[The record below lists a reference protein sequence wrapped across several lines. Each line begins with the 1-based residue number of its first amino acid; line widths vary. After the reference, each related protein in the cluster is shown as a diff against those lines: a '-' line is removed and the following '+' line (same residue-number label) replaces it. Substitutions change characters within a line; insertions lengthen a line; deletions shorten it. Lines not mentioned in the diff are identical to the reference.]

1 MKKII
6 YILIFVSQILY
17 AMENT
22 GIPDYTQLPIE
33 LWMQIIPDLIIT
45 EKSGIKNYDE
55 IKKMKGV
62 SKYFYCI
69 CDSDLIHKCISPDL
83 IKSALILNTKNK
95 CKEFDNYFYDE
106 NNLLPI
112 FQAAVRYRILPII
125 QKAIDWGADPNTIY
139 GDEYPEIGLNFQTTA
154 LCRAAEKN
162 DLKMAEVLLKHALTD
177 PNVAGQNGETPLIIA
192 AKKNHDALVKRLLK
206 HPFIDP
212 QRVNREDKIA
222 LTVALNNSS
231 DKAANILILDRERR
245 KQKAK
250 QICLRC
256 AIL

>member
-1 MKKII
+1 M
-6 YILIFVSQILY
+6 
-17 AMENT
+17 MT
-22 GIPDYTQLPIE
+22 
-33 LWMQIIPDLIIT
+33 
-45 EKSGIKNYDE
+45 IKN
-55 IKKMKGV
+55 MKLV
-62 SKYFYCI
+62 SHYFYSL

-125 QKAIDWGADPNTIY
+125 QKAIDNGADPNTIY

-162 DLKMAEVLLKHALTD
+162 DLRMAEILLKHALTD
-177 PNVAGQNGETPLIIA
+177 PNIAGQNGETPLIIA
-192 AKKNHDALVKRLLK
+192 AKKNHAAIIKRLLK
-206 HPFIDP
+206 HPLIDP
-212 QRVNREDKIA
+212 ERVNRENKIA
-222 LTVALNNSS
+222 LTVALNNFC
-231 DKAANILILDRERR
+231 DKAANILLLDRERR

-250 QICLRC
+250 QICSSC
-256 AIL
+256 TIL